1 LGRRMS
7 AAARSI
13 GTIRGR
19 RISFGT
25 KPGQKYRNIPTEVD
39 GEKFHSKKEAKRW
52 VDLGILQLAGRVRKL
67 RRQVPFD
74 LKVDG
79 FLICRYIADFV
90 YEEDTTGVW
99 QTVVEDSK
107 GYPTQIYRLKRKLM
121 EAVHG
126 IEIRET

>member
-1 LGRRMS
+1 MS

-25 KPGQKYRNIPTEVD
+25 QPGQKYRNIPTEVD
-39 GEKFHSKKEAKRW
+39 GVKFHSKKEAKRW
-52 VDLGILQLAGRVRKL
+52 VSLTLLQTAGRIKNL
-67 RRQVPFD
+67 KRQVSFE
-74 LKVDG
+74 LKVEG
-79 FLICRYIADFV
+79 LLICRYIADFV
-90 YEEDTTGVW
+90 YEEDTKGVW